1 MRWCKWR
8 CPTLSV
14 AHSTCCADLPGP
26 ARWDGADLILRVQV
40 QPRASCNE
48 FAGTHAGAL
57 KVRLTSPP
65 VDGKANAALIAFLAE
80 AFGVAK
86 RRVTLLKGETGR
98 AKQLRIRAPVR
109 FPPGLRIP
117 PARPD

>member
-1 MRWCKWR
+1 M
-8 CPTLSV
+8 
-14 AHSTCCADLPGP
+14 AHSTSYADLPGP

-40 QPRASCNE
+40 QPRASCDE
-48 FAGTHAGAL
+48 FAGLHAGAL

-86 RRVTLLKGETGR
+86 RQVTLLKGESGR
-98 AKQLRIRAPVR
+98 AKQVRIQAPVR
-109 FPPGLRIP
+109 FPPGLPVP
-117 PARPD
+117 PARPV

>member
-1 MRWCKWR
+1 MAR
-8 CPTLSV
+8 SI
-14 AHSTCCADLPGP
+14 SCADLPGP

-40 QPRASCNE
+40 QPRASHNE
-48 FAGTHAGAL
+48 LAGTHAGAL

-86 RRVTLLKGETGR
+86 RQVTLLKGDSGR
-98 AKQLRIRAPVR
+98 TKQLRIQAPVR
-109 FPPGLRIP
+109 FPPGLPVP
-117 PARPD
+117 PKRPV

>member
-1 MRWCKWR
+1 MAR
-8 CPTLSV
+8 
-14 AHSTCCADLPGP
+14 STSCADLPGP

-48 FAGTHAGAL
+48 FAGVHAGAI
-57 KVRLTSPP
+57 KIRLTSPP

-86 RRVTLLKGETGR
+86 RQVTLLKGETGR
-98 AKQLRIRAPVR
+98 TKQLRIQAPEH
-109 FPPGLRIP
+109 FPPGLTP
-117 PARPD
+117 PPTGPA

>member
-1 MRWCKWR
+1 M
-8 CPTLSV
+8 

-57 KVRLTSPP
+57 KIRLTSPP

-86 RRVTLLKGETGR
+86 RQVTLLKGETGR
-98 AKQLRIRAPVR
+98 AKQLRIRVPAR
-109 FPPGLRIP
+109 FPPGLPVP
-117 PARPD
+117 PVDPV

>member
-1 MRWCKWR
+1 MAR
-8 CPTLSV
+8 SI
-14 AHSTCCADLPGP
+14 SCADLPGP

-48 FAGTHAGAL
+48 FAGIHAGAV
-57 KVRLTSPP
+57 KIRLTSPP

-86 RRVTLLKGETGR
+86 CQVTLVKGDTGR
-98 AKQLRIRAPVR
+98 SKQLRIQAPQR
-109 FPPGLRIP
+109 FPHGLPDP
-117 PARPD
+117 PARPV

>member
-1 MRWCKWR
+1 M
-8 CPTLSV
+8 
-14 AHSTCCADLPGP
+14 AHSISCADLHGP
-26 ARWDGADLILRVQV
+26 ARWDGADLILRVLV
-40 QPRASCNE
+40 QPRASGDE

-86 RRVTLLKGETGR
+86 RQVTLLKGESGR
-98 AKQLRIRAPVR
+98 VKQLRIQAPTR
-109 FPPGLRIP
+109 LPPGLPAP
-117 PARPD
+117 PARAV